1 MESVA
6 LQICL
11 SQPTAHSV
19 VWQHNS
25 LAEAR
30 YNLTA
35 REQKVLLYVISMI
48 EADDDELKL
57 YKIRVEDFA
66 NLVGLNKDD
75 LYDQLHDIVL
85 QLKSKRVLIRNHFER
100 DERAPKNLIT
110 SWLQDIVYSENRDG
124 YIGVSISVRLK
135 PYLLQVKR
143 EFFRYELTY
152 AIELKSSYALR
163 MYQWAKRWQFAGK
176 RLIGVEELRIV
187 LGAEDINEKGKVTK
201 RLFPKYGDF
210 HIWAIKPAVK
220 EINLMTDLKISYVE
234 QKTPG
239 TKRVE
244 ALLFRI
250 APNARCDQLLAPI
263 PGSAG
268 KVSSEQP
275 ELFGQQDE
283 SEKYLEEVQGRFK
296 LSAPQIKGVRSIVA
310 ARGMGYLKEK
320 DAVVMRMRPDNAARA
335 LLAAL
340 RDDWQP
346 PVEIKKRP
354 GLKNQTADAVV
365 NNISPEEA
373 REAARALREFRT
385 SLA

>member
-1 MESVA
+1 MQS
-6 LQICL
+6 
-11 SQPTAHSV
+11 P
-19 VWQHNS
+19 
-25 LAEAR
+25 
-30 YNLTA
+30 
-35 REQKVLLYVISMI
+35 VL
-48 EADDDELKL
+48 
-57 YKIRVEDFA
+57 
-66 NLVGLNKDD
+66 
-75 LYDQLHDIVL
+75 
-85 QLKSKRVLIRNHFER
+85 
-100 DERAPKNLIT
+100 
-110 SWLQDIVYSENRDG
+110 
-124 YIGVSISVRLK
+124 
-135 PYLLQVKR
+135 
-143 EFFRYELTY
+143 
-152 AIELKSSYALR
+152 
-163 MYQWAKRWQFAGK
+163 
-176 RLIGVEELRIV
+176 
-187 LGAEDINEKGKVTK
+187 AEDINEKGKVTK

-373 REAARALREFRT
+373 REAARALRGFERLWRDPVPAQRDVFGSPPTGTPCWRAA
-385 SLA
+385 SLTGPGTPQPQNVRQSNENPFDCRSALPTPLVPVD